1 MDFWNHWFF
10 LCVKIWKRWLNF
22 KVLGNQARP
31 NGFAREVRRVASQRH
46 VEWRCWSSS
55 RVYRESRSFGGPV
68 LLCLSLYVGRDGH
81 TTMAMEVLVRRTTPR
96 LLNLVPVCT
105 RPNRTVRKEKHDR
118 SSKTWRLRKST
129 WVKILIFFK
138 IKNSAFLAILYG
150 KWVNVGPKGG
160 IEGKG
165 GWHDLMWKTCW
176 VEDFLD

>member
-1 MDFWNHWFF
+1 M
-10 LCVKIWKRWLNF
+10 CVKILKKWLNF

-129 WVKILIFFK
+129 WVKILFFFQNK
-138 IKNSAFLAILYG
+138 KFGFFSHFIVEMSECRAKRGEWRVKGVGMTWCEKLA
-150 KWVNVGPKGG
+150 
-160 IEGKG
+160 
-165 GWHDLMWKTCW
+165 GWRT
-176 VEDFLD
+176 F